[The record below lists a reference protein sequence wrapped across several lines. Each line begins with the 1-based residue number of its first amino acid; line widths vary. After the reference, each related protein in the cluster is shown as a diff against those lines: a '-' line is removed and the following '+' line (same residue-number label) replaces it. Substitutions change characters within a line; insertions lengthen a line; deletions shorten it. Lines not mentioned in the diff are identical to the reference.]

1 MRLEY
6 WMCIDFCLRTR
17 STARSNYY
25 NNSSK
30 SRVDLSLPH
39 KIRTFTFVFGF
50 FKTPNES
57 TIFCLKH
64 VGLIY
69 NPNIE
74 TYQGVTSVVWLL
86 DYPLTWWQK
95 CGKRGRTERLEE
107 SEQPQN
113 VWMTSLTKLRCCRL
127 LLFWSG
133 ENLLHC
139 NLRENGSA
147 LLLQFCG
154 KFILLLTFHNFK
166 AFSLIEICWWPGH
179 NFIWGLNFER
189 NSIRKFFL
197 KLDGGDQIS
206 HSFPLW

>member
-1 MRLEY
+1 MTKKNTLDIEALCERL
-6 WMCIDFCLRTR
+6 
-17 STARSNYY
+17 
-25 NNSSK
+25 
-30 SRVDLSLPH
+30 
-39 KIRTFTFVFGF
+39 
-50 FKTPNES
+50 
-57 TIFCLKH
+57 IFCFKH
-64 VGLIY
+64 VKLIC

-166 AFSLIEICWWPGH
+166 AFSLIEICWWMVAWPQ
-179 NFIWGLNFER
+179 FYLRVE
-189 NSIRKFFL
+189 
-197 KLDGGDQIS
+197 
-206 HSFPLW
+206 LWKKQYSKVFSKAGRRWSNLA